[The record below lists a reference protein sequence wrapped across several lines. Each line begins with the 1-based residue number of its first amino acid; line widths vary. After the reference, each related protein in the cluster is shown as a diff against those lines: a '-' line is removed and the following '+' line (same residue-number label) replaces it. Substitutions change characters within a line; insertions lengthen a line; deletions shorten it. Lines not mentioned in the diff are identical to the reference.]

1 MPTKVLRMTFK
12 DDLARNRSVA
22 IRNPVDSPSE
32 SDVEDLMD
40 HIIDEDIFITP
51 GGSLKEKVE
60 AVVVTTSTDVIW
72 EPSE

>member
-1 MPTKVLRMTFK
+1 MSAKILRMRFE
-12 DDLARNRSVA
+12 DDLGRTRSIA
-22 IRNPVDSPSE
+22 IQNPVDSPSE

-40 HIIDEDIFITP
+40 HIIDENIFITP
-51 GGSLKEKVE
+51 GGSLKEKVD